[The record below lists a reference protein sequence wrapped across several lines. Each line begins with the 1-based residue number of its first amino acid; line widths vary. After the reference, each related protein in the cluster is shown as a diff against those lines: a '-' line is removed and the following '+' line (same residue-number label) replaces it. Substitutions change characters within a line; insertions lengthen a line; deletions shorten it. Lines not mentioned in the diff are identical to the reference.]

1 VFTLPESIDDKRE
14 IDEGD
19 EHHIQFVES
28 REDAAEAFESSE
40 QSLHF
45 VSTFVHF
52 PIVFPWFKAIAF
64 WRDNGDEAQV
74 KRELS
79 RLVALIRL
87 VHEQVQW
94 PIRWPEAL

>member
-1 VFTLPESIDDKRE
+1 MFTLLESVDDKSE

-19 EHHIQFVES
+19 KHDIQFVES
-28 REDAAEAFESSE
+28 REDATEAFESSE

-52 PIVFPWFKAIAF
+52 PIVFPWLKAIAF
-64 WRDNGDEAQV
+64 WRDNGDEAQL
-74 KRELS
+74 KSELS

-87 VHEQVQW
+87 VHQQVQW
-94 PIRWPEAL
+94 AIRWPEAL